1 MCLEVGRAGWA
12 KPWFMSVSTADT
24 LDLDLQAASPG
35 CRDAAEVR
43 SERSPS
49 GKRVVLFSPVECRS
63 MAGLG
68 QGCREPGGGNC
79 GQNFM
84 ALENGYCIY
93 Q

>member
-1 MCLEVGRAGWA
+1 
-12 KPWFMSVSTADT
+12 MSAAET

-35 CRDAAEVR
+35 CRDAVEVQG
-43 SERSPS
+43 EQSPS
-49 GKRVVLFSPVECRS
+49 GKRGVLFSPVKCRG

-84 ALENGYCIY
+84 ALENGYCIH

>member
-1 MCLEVGRAGWA
+1 MGKAIN
-12 KPWFMSVSTADT
+12 FMSVSTADT

-35 CRDAAEVR
+35 CRETLLRCGVSGAPLGSEWYYSALWNAEARLGLGRAAE
-43 SERSPS
+43 
-49 GKRVVLFSPVECRS
+49 
-63 MAGLG
+63 
-68 QGCREPGGGNC
+68 EPGGGNC